1 MAAAMKAGRS
11 KTEKRYRSLLQKAV
25 RRGNVDLVFTTSAFL
40 ESLGSTDKNWY
51 LNQTAIITFEECWP
65 LGTELIFN
73 KKFHS
78 KVAALIRV
86 TRSAKAR
93 DATGLGYLAY
103 ALSQGDASVLDD
115 TVGDKAIK
123 IVANAIRRPDDFWQ
137 WVAWQK
143 TAAAEKNLIDNAV
156 RFKKAGLPHDQAVIQ
171 AAAYLAVTG
180 ELSRIEADQPPD
192 PKFPYWVVFDNHTPE
207 GRRALRDIARDLHI
221 SLSQLEWTYFYFEG
235 ALANGEISSKWWD
248 RHCRWHFKKIEL
260 PANEAHLLWDPARVQ
275 LEETL
280 TAEGRQL
287 KNELYRW
294 KLANRESIDS
304 LKRQVQLY
312 LDHRDE
318 IQRDQ
323 GGLF

>member
-1 MAAAMKAGRS
+1 MAVAMKASRS
-11 KTEKRYRSLLQKAV
+11 KTERRYRSLLQKAV

-40 ESLGSTDKNWY
+40 ESLGSADKNWY

-103 ALSQGDASVLDD
+103 ALSRGDTSVLDD
-115 TVGDKAIK
+115 TAGDKAIK
-123 IVANAIRRPDDFWQ
+123 IVADAIRRPDDFWQ
-137 WVAWQK
+137 WVTWQK
-143 TAAAEKNLIDNAV
+143 TAAAEKNLIDNAA
-156 RFKKAGLPHDQAVIQ
+156 RFKKAGMPHDRAVIQ
-171 AAAYLAVTG
+171 TAAYLAVTG
-180 ELSRIEADQPPD
+180 QLGRIEAGQPSD
-192 PKFPYWVVFDNHTPE
+192 PKFPYWIVFDNHTPE

-221 SLSQLEWTYFYFEG
+221 SPSRLEWTYFYFEG
-235 ALANGEISSKWWD
+235 AVANGEIFSKWWD
-248 RHCRWHFKKIEL
+248 RYCQWHFKKIEL
-260 PANEAHLLWDPARVQ
+260 PIDEAHLLWDPARVQ
-275 LEETL
+275 LEDAL
-280 TAEGRQL
+280 TAESRQL

-294 KLANRESIDS
+294 KLKNREGVES
-304 LKRQVQLY
+304 LKRQVKLY
-312 LDHRDE
+312 LDHMDE
-318 IQRDQ
+318 IQRGQ